1 MNRARK
7 EQYSFIETLKKNDT
21 CIFISHKK
29 EDEAAAIE
37 LGEYISN
44 NFKYDIYLD
53 VSDIDLREA
62 VSEENDAKIVDSIK
76 KGINESTSIICII
89 SDKTKLS
96 WWVPYEVGIA
106 DSRGISIATLK
117 IKDIDDIPSFL
128 KLQKNINS
136 IEELNRHLMCLG
148 RYGNMFSNQQNMELS
163 KSYVMG
169 CMRKYYD

>member
-7 EQYSFIETLKKNDT
+7 DKDSFVESLKRNET

-44 NFKYDIYLD
+44 NFNYDIYLD
-53 VSDIDLREA
+53 VSDVDLREA
-62 VSEENDAKIVDSIK
+62 VSEENDEKIVASIK
-76 KGINESTSIICII
+76 NGINESTSIICVI

-96 WWVPYEVGIA
+96 WWVPYEVGLA

-117 IKDIDDIPSFL
+117 LKDIDDIPSFL

-136 IEELNRHLMCLG
+136 IDELNQHLMCMG
-148 RYGNMFSNQQNMELS
+148 RYGDLFKNQRNVEFS

-169 CMRKYYD
+169 SMRKFYD

>member
-7 EQYSFIETLKKNDT
+7 DKYSFVENLKRNDT

-53 VSDIDLREA
+53 VSDLDLREA
-62 VSEENDAKIVDSIK
+62 VSEENDAKIVESIK
-76 KGINESTSIICII
+76 NGINESTSIICII

-96 WWVPYEVGIA
+96 WWVPYEVGLA
-106 DSRGISIATLK
+106 DSRGLSIATLK

-128 KLQKNINS
+128 KLQKNINN
-136 IEELNRHLMCLG
+136 IDELNQHLMCLG
-148 RYGNMFSNQQNMELS
+148 RYGNLFRNQPDAEKS

-169 CMRKYYD
+169 DMRKFYN